1 MPNFAIII
9 GIDSYANPAWNLSAA
24 VPDAL
29 NFLEWAHGPGSVP
42 ADETHTRLLLS
53 SAEPNVTSFPHE
65 PATSDN
71 IVKAINAFKR
81 GAGEG
86 GDRLYFY
93 YAGHGVSAPGAKRD
107 GLSEPVII
115 PSDVASLE
123 DHVKRLIAFSEIMP
137 ALSSVSPREQ
147 FFFIDA
153 CRDFAIEN
161 FTSTISPSS
170 IRWRPPLTEGGQN
183 SAQFVLYAT
192 SLGQQAY
199 ETGQGAFGR
208 ALVAGLEGEGA
219 AIAWLQLP
227 PRYEIR
233 FSKLVQ
239 FVRTRVDAAIKQI
252 AQKDAA
258 RYMQVPEVE
267 IIGGS
272 GGTDP
277 VLREIE
283 PADVKNVSVKVRVT
297 PKEAREKG
305 RVRVIQSL
313 AGGKEVELAIQP
325 PPPLTL
331 PATFELAPADYIF
344 AADADQ
350 YEERRQVYAA
360 YEPTVLD
367 FKLAQT
373 AALPTAPMRGTSVA
387 VGTSV
392 AEGPTGTLEV
402 FSADR
407 SVVIIVRDSQL
418 QVVPNGVGMGEI
430 RLKSLVPGI
439 YRVQP
444 VVPDGPIQEKIVEV
458 RANEVMS
465 VPLTVESTRIQLGT
479 RQEEMLSA
487 RGISPSVDG
496 YVSPAELLGPIAD
509 AKLASLLGFAAFAVH
524 WPGAHDFQRLRSFG
538 VTPMQNVAPGV
549 AGLLILIGAAGDQPV
564 PELDPEQFLAAGQLI
579 AKNLVGEVIDK
590 GGFEPLAGF
599 AAAAQ
604 RQTRIPVGPLEVELR
619 LPRLAPTHYALVGL
633 PDRVT
638 VLVLVAEDGGGFEV
652 QQYLIPLPRPV
663 LPAEEA
669 LLTDPANIRR
679 LEVAQRYYAT
689 GLEIPVEDNLD
700 GLLYGKWLDPLLGCV
715 AGYSL
720 IRQGMAARYVGQPN
734 PGAGATTLE
743 ASAMRN
749 MLKFFGDLP
758 DSHVLAGLV
767 EPQNRVEHYTNAL
780 RHGLPLFADGFR
792 ALYTWYQTEVGEL
805 PDILAT
811 VGSGLLPASVWTAW
825 TQVLRFSDDSGLPLE
840 LQQELQKT
848 VASFVEYLS
857 NIGFLP
863 PMEPV
868 GVDGS
873 KEEPDNAS
881 YDPAA
886 NLIRIGPAL
895 ARDPDVALREF
906 THHQLLSMAPKGVE
920 FRDLSPA
927 GMSIESGLA
936 DYYPCSFTD
945 DPRVAESW
953 APTALNKPEVRNLDN
968 MLSFF
973 ALTSEQ
979 RAISQVVGEV
989 WGGAFWELRTL
1000 LGQERTDRL
1009 LLAAWSA
1016 QEKPDLKQLKP
1027 ADFVQRL
1034 LTSLAADGGPDM
1046 ADQVRELFIRRELP
1060 LGT

>member
-9 GIDSYANPAWNLSAA
+9 GIDNYANPDWNLSAA
-24 VPDAL
+24 VTDAL
-29 NFLEWAHGPGSVP
+29 HFLEWAHGPGGVP

-71 IVKAINAFKR
+71 IVKAINAFKK
-81 GAGEG
+81 GAGKD

-123 DHVKRLIAFSEIMP
+123 DHVKRLITFSEIMP

-208 ALVAGLEGEGA
+208 ALVAGLKGEGA

-233 FSKLVQ
+233 FGKLVQ

-258 RYMQVPEVE
+258 RYIQVPEVE

-283 PADVKNVSVKVRVT
+283 PADVKSVSVKVRVT

-313 AGGKEVELAIQP
+313 PGGKEVELAIQP

-350 YEERRQVYAA
+350 YEERRQACAA
-360 YEPTVLD
+360 YESTDLN

-373 AALPTAPMRGTSVA
+373 AALPPAPMR
-387 VGTSV
+387 GTSV

-402 FSADR
+402 LSADR

-444 VVPDGPIQEKIVEV
+444 VVPDGPIEEKIVEV
-458 RANEVMS
+458 QADKVTS
-465 VPLTVESTRIQLGT
+465 VPLTVESTRLQLGA
-479 RQEEMLSA
+479 RQEEMLNA

-538 VTPMQNVAPGV
+538 VTPMQNVAPGE

-564 PELDPEQFLAAGQLI
+564 PERDPEQFVAAGHLI
-579 AKNLVGEVIDK
+579 AKTSVGEVIDE
-590 GGFEPLAGF
+590 GGFEPLSGF

-604 RQTRIPVGPLEVELR
+604 RQTPIPVGPLEVELR

-638 VLVLVAEDGGGFEV
+638 VLVLVAEDGVGFEV

-663 LPAEEA
+663 RPAEEV

-679 LEVAQRYYAT
+679 LELAQRYYAT
-689 GLEIPVEDNLD
+689 GLEIPVDDNLD

-734 PGAGATTLE
+734 PGTGATTLE

-758 DSHVLAGLV
+758 DSHVLAGLA
-767 EPQNRVEHYTNAL
+767 EPKNRAEHYANAL

-792 ALYTWYQTEVGEL
+792 ALYTWYQTEAGEL

-825 TQVLRFSDDSGLPLE
+825 TQVLRFLPSSDLPPE

-848 VASFVEYLS
+848 VNSFVEYLS
-857 NIGFLP
+857 NIGFHP
-863 PMEPV
+863 PTEPV

-881 YDPAA
+881 YDPTV

-906 THHQLLSMAPKGVE
+906 THHQLLSMVPKGVD
-920 FRDLSPA
+920 FRHLNPA

-936 DYYPCSFTD
+936 DYYPCSFTN
-945 DPRVAESW
+945 DPRVAELWSS
-953 APTALNKPEVRNLDN
+953 TALNKPEVRNLDN
-968 MLSFF
+968 MLSFS
-973 ALTSEQ
+973 ALTPEQ
-979 RAISQVVGEV
+979 RAISQVEGEV

-1000 LGQERTDRL
+1000 LG
-1009 LLAAWSA
+1009 
-1016 QEKPDLKQLKP
+1016 
-1027 ADFVQRL
+1027 
-1034 LTSLAADGGPDM
+1034 
-1046 ADQVRELFIRRELP
+1046 
-1060 LGT
+1060 